1 MWCEVVVEE
10 CNVVDF
16 ELGIVLMDDEA
27 VELESDEGNNI
38 LVVAVQELLFHM
50 SLEDRNV
57 EVVRRQIDVLMPF
70 ERSPLMTN
78 VVPVVLLL
86 EMETE
91 GLLHID
97 YPQVD

>member
-10 CNVVDF
+10 CNVVGF
-16 ELGIVLMDDEA
+16 ELGIVLMDDEV